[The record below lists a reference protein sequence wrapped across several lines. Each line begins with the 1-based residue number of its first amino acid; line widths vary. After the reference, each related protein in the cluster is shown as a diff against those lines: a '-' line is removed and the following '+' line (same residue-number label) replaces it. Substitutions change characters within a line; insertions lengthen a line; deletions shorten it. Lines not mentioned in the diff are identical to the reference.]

1 MAGWGP
7 WAHPQLPNT
16 VHKIF
21 GLSVCKVSL
30 TLQCNYVVQCRGS
43 RSERQNKSAE
53 IHWCPYEAPKISK
66 SP

>member
-7 WAHPQLPNT
+7 WVHPPLPNT

-30 TLQCNYVVQCRGS
+30 TLQCNYVVQCTGS
-43 RSERQNKSAE
+43 RSER
-53 IHWCPYEAPKISK
+53 HWCPYEAPKFGN